1 MKVNTS
7 TILDNYV
14 LLLTQ
19 SFSAETDDD
28 LEGSKK
34 GMRPKRVKNLSGPPP
49 ATPSEGSSTP
59 APSTSQTRPASAASV
74 ASTASASDKRDI
86 EDVKA
91 EEKQE
96 DKVEAKHEDKADESN
111 DGKQT
116 PDSQKSL
123 SLDKER

>member
-7 TILDNYV
+7 TILDSSI
-14 LLLTQ
+14 LLLIQ
-19 SFSAETDDD
+19 FFSAETDDD
-28 LEGSKK
+28 LEGNKK
-34 GMRPKRVKNLSGPPP
+34 ATRPKRVKNLTGPPP

-91 EEKQE
+91 EEKHE
-96 DKVEAKHEDKADESN
+96 DKAEAKHEDKADESN